1 MAKKRNKIKS
11 VPMNATLKVSVR
23 ENNQSNSLIDINKDV
38 QEINLELLH
47 SNPFQ
52 PRINIK
58 LEPLNELIAS
68 IKQNGLLQPIVVTKQ
83 KDNKYIIVAGH
94 RRFEA
99 YKEIGRK
106 SIKAVVKEDL
116 SDKDLAILSLTENI
130 MRENLHPIENAI
142 AMKNMLDNKVIENQT
157 KLAEYLGL
165 SKGYISKLM
174 GILKLPIR
182 VIELI
187 KEDGYTDIN
196 VLLLLNK
203 LSSEKEIIKIYTKVK
218 DLTRD
223 EAKDYIKA
231 ILEKKKATKSEIIII
246 KNSKSKI
253 SVNVDIKKLSEPQI
267 QMLNEKVELFNKE
280 VLALTQGWN
289 SK

>member
-1 MAKKRNKIKS
+1 MARKRNKIKS
-11 VPMNATLKVSVR
+11 VPMNATLKVSAR

-231 ILEKKKATKSEIIII
+231 ILEKKKTTKSEIIVI

-280 VLALTQGWN
+280 VLALTEGWN

>member
-1 MAKKRNKIKS
+1 MARKRNKIKS

-23 ENNQSNSLIDINKDV
+23 DNNQLNSLIDINKDV

-58 LEPLNELIAS
+58 LEALNELIAS

-99 YKEIGRK
+99 YKEIGKK
-106 SIKAVVKEDL
+106 SIKAVIKKDL

-187 KEDGYTDIN
+187 KEDSYTDIN

-231 ILEKKKATKSEIIII
+231 ILEKKKATKSEIIVI

-267 QMLNEKVELFNKE
+267 RMLNEKVEFFNKE
-280 VLALTQGWN
+280 VLELTQDWN